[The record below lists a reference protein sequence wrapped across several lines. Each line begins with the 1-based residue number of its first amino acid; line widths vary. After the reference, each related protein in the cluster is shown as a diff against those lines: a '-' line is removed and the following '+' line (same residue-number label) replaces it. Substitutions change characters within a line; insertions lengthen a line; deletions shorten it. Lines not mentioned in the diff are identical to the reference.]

1 MRIAT
6 FRAKKAMVFTL
17 ALMIVLGFYCVGA
30 SVYAAGERFVLV
42 SHAPDSDS
50 WWNTIKNAIKI
61 AGEQM
66 DVKVEYRNP
75 PTGDLADMARI
86 VEQAVASNP
95 NGLIVTIADF
105 DVLSGPI
112 EKAVRKGIPVITIN
126 SGTHEQSRKLGAL
139 LHVGQPEYDAGK
151 GAGLRAKAGGVTKFL
166 CVNHYITNP
175 ASVERCTGF
184 ADGLGVELGNQM
196 IDSGIDPGEIK
207 NKVIAYLRANPDTNG
222 ILTLGPNS
230 AHPTIAALET
240 MKLNGKIFMG
250 TFDLSGE
257 IAAAIKEG
265 TIAFAID
272 QQPYLQG
279 YLPVVIL
286 TNLTRY
292 GVVPGNNINSGPGF
306 VTKKNIALV
315 EKLAGEYQIIRLER
329 KRQAAGDAGE
339 TRCQPVCY
347 RMIKLLYA
355 GSRRQS
361 CPLLL
366 HLPKLRSPPAGTP

>member
-1 MRIAT
+1 MAFGDVRIVNPIKERRIAMIT
-6 FRAKKAMVFTL
+6 RKKAMAFAL
-17 ALMIVLGFYCVGA
+17 ALMMVLGFFGVTA
-30 SVYAAGERFVLV
+30 PVYAAGERFVLI

-50 WWNTIKNAIKI
+50 WWNTIKNAIKV
-61 AGEQM
+61 ASEQM

-95 NGLIVTIADF
+95 NGLIVSIADF

-112 EKAVRKGIPVITIN
+112 NKAVRKGIPVITIN

-139 LHVGQPEYDAGK
+139 LHVGQPEYAAGK
-151 GAGLRAKAGGVTKFL
+151 GAGLRAKASGVTKFL

-196 IDSGIDPGEIK
+196 IDSGMDPGEIK

-230 AHPTIAALET
+230 AHPTLAALGT
-240 MKLNGKIFMG
+240 MKLSGKIFMG

-257 IAAAIKEG
+257 IAAAVKEG

-272 QQPYLQG
+272 QQPFLQG

-286 TNLTRY
+286 TNLARY
-292 GVVPGNNINSGPGF
+292 GVVPGNDINSGPGF

-315 EKLAGEYQIIRLER
+315 EKLAGEYR
-329 KRQAAGDAGE
+329 
-339 TRCQPVCY
+339 
-347 RMIKLLYA
+347 
-355 GSRRQS
+355 
-361 CPLLL
+361 
-366 HLPKLRSPPAGTP
+366 

>member
-1 MRIAT
+1 MFT
-6 FRAKKAMVFTL
+6 TKKFLVFALAMVV
-17 ALMIVLGFYCVGA
+17 VLGFFSGGA

-50 WWNTIKNAIKI
+50 WWNTIKNAIKV

-95 NGLIVTIADF
+95 DGLIVTIADF

-112 EKAVRKGIPVITIN
+112 EKAIRKGIPVITIN

-151 GAGLRAKAGGVTKFL
+151 GAGLRAKDSGVTKFL

-196 IDSGIDPGEIK
+196 IDSGVDPGEIK
-207 NKVIAYLRANPDTNG
+207 NKVIAYLRSNPDTNG

-230 AHPTIAALET
+230 AHPTLAALDT
-240 MKLNGKIFMG
+240 MKLSGKIFMG

-257 IAAAIKEG
+257 IATAVKEG

-286 TNLTRY
+286 TNLARY

-306 VTKKNIALV
+306 VTKENIALV
-315 EKLAGEYQIIRLER
+315 EKLAGEYR
-329 KRQAAGDAGE
+329 
-339 TRCQPVCY
+339 
-347 RMIKLLYA
+347 
-355 GSRRQS
+355 
-361 CPLLL
+361 
-366 HLPKLRSPPAGTP
+366 